1 MLKLE
6 KEERQRGEQ
15 GMLHSSLWY
24 RLAIVSS
31 VCHLFLYSFC
41 FITWFHFFRVIY
53 RVSWWLI
60 NHFSFNNQ
68 GLLPKHFNLAQCQPV
83 KKIISAQ
90 YKFHNS
96 GQVNLCT
103 PNRSKKG
110 KVLLEVA
117 RLEIHLQVNCL
128 FIEHRI
134 KADNDL
140 FPLWDIEP
148 L

>member
-1 MLKLE
+1 MIQISYCLFCL
-6 KEERQRGEQ
+6 
-15 GMLHSSLWY
+15 SSF
-24 RLAIVSS
+24 S
-31 VCHLFLYSFC
+31 YSFC
-41 FITWFHFFRVIY
+41 FITWFHFFRVTY
-53 RVSWWLI
+53 RVSWWLL

-68 GLLPKHFNLAQCQPV
+68 GLFPRHFNLAQCHPV

-90 YKFHNS
+90 YKFHNW

-140 FPLWDIEP
+140 FPLWDSHCKIVFVYWHIP
-148 L
+148 SAS